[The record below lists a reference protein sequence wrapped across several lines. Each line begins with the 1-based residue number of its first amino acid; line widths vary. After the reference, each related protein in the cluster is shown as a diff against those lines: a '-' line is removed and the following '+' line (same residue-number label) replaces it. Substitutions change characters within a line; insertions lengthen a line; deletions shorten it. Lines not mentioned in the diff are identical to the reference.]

1 MNLIEMGRD
10 SDISVALI
18 PSIDGTVR
26 VSVQVKGI
34 EEIANMEL
42 NDAWIYVSQLM
53 KDAKVKVPTKWLIQ
67 LADIVIK
74 QNIVSK
80 HYGAQQAGVEVQHTL
95 PGVENAE

>member
-18 PSIDGTVR
+18 PSVSGTVF
-26 VSVQVKGI
+26 VSVQVNGVD
-34 EEIANMEL
+34 EVGNMEL
-42 NDAWIYVSQLM
+42 NDAWIYISQLM
-53 KDAKVKVPTKWLIQ
+53 KDAKIKVPTKWLLQ

-80 HYGAQQAGVEVQHTL
+80 HYGAQSANVELQHTID
-95 PGVENAE
+95 GVENAE

>member
-10 SDISVALI
+10 SDISVALV
-18 PSIDGTVR
+18 PSISGTVF
-26 VSVQVKGI
+26 VSVQVNGVD
-34 EEIANMEL
+34 EIGNMEL
-42 NDAWIYVSQLM
+42 NDAWIYISQLM
-53 KDAKVKVPTKWLIQ
+53 KDAKIKVPTKWLIQ

-80 HYGAQQAGVEVQHTL
+80 HYGTPKSEVELQHTL

>member
-26 VSVQVKGI
+26 VSVEVRDVA
-34 EEIANMEL
+34 EAANMEL
-42 NDAWIYVSQLM
+42 NDAWIYISQLM
-53 KDAKVKVPTKWLIQ
+53 KDTKVKVPTKWLIQ

>member
-10 SDISVALI
+10 SDISVALV
-18 PSIDGTVR
+18 PSFDGTVR
-26 VSVQVKGI
+26 VSVEVR
-34 EEIANMEL
+34 EVADSVTMEL
-42 NDAWIYVSQLM
+42 NDAWIYISQLI

-80 HYGAQQAGVEVQHTL
+80 HYGVQTAGVEVQHTL